1 MNFSD
6 KMNIDD
12 CSINMWCCQ
21 CDNLSKEHCECLCK
35 RVKAKL
41 V

>member
-12 CSINMWCCQ
+12 CSINMWCVISI
-21 CDNLSKEHCECLCK
+21 DLSDETCC
-35 RVKAKL
+35 
-41 V
+41 